1 MNKSHVDIHSWK
13 AKQMFN
19 LPCSVEQVKEEFPQH
34 RKLAKIANY
43 VEAYSCRTS
52 FGKLLK
58 NV

>member
-1 MNKSHVDIHSWK
+1 MNKLHIDIHSLK

-19 LPCSVEQVKEEFPQH
+19 LQCSVEQVKEQFPGH

-43 VEAYSCRTS
+43 VEAYSYRTS